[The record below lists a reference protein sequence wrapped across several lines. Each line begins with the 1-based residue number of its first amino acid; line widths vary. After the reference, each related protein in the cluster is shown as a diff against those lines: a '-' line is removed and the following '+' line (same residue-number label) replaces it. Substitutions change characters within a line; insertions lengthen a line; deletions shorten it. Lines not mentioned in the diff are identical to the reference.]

1 MLEVF
6 CIALGLILFLIST
19 WLVFGLDKFSQEK

>member
-6 CIALGLILFLIST
+6 CIALGLALFLVSI
-19 WLVFGLDKFSQEK
+19 WLIFGLDKFSKEK